1 MEVNKEIK
9 KQTRNIISA
18 VYSGSIAE
26 EMEIEVGDVLLSI
39 NGKEV
44 VDIIDYLY
52 WVVDEYLD
60 VEIEKP
66 DGEIWALE
74 IEKNPDEQLGIEFSN
89 PIMDCAQSCSN
100 KCIFC
105 FIDQT
110 PKGMRESLYFK
121 DDDSRL
127 SFLQGNFL
135 TLTNLK
141 EEDIDR
147 IIEYN
152 ISPINVSVHTTNPEL
167 RKEMLHNKFAGN
179 VLDRLKKMT
188 SNRIVVNGQVVMCPG
203 YNDGEELVQTVQTLY
218 DLGENFKSLAIVPVG
233 LSKHRDG
240 LAKLEPVTKT
250 LAVET
255 IDAIEALQEQFI
267 KDTGRRFAYLSDE
280 FYLLA
285 EREMPPVEAYDGF
298 TQIENGVGLITKLKM
313 EIESHLETITE
324 DDIVSKT
331 LTIATGKLAEAFI
344 RNMASM
350 IMKKT
355 DKVNIKVVGIENDF
369 YGPLITVA
377 GLVTG
382 QDLIKQLTGEIEGST
397 LLIPRVM
404 LKSDGTV
411 FLDDYTVE
419 EIENALSVKVQT
431 VINEGHDFIGKIL
444 Y

>member
-1 MEVNKEIK
+1 MEVNKQIE

-52 WVVDEYLD
+52 WVVDEYLE

-74 IEKNPDEQLGIEFSN
+74 IEKDPDEQLGIEFSN

-233 LSKHRDG
+233 LSKHREG
-240 LAKLEPVTKT
+240 LAKLEPVRKS

-255 IDAIEALQEQFI
+255 IDAIEALQKEFI
-267 KDTGRRFAYLSDE
+267 EDSGRRFAYLSDE

-313 EIESHLETITE
+313 EIESLLETVEE

-331 LTIATGKLAEAFI
+331 LTIATGKLAETFI
-344 RNMASM
+344 RDMAAI
-350 IMKKT
+350 IMHKT
-355 DKVNIKVVGIENDF
+355 DKVTIKVVGIENDF

>member
-1 MEVNKEIK
+1 MEVNKQIE

-52 WVVDEYLD
+52 WVVDEYLE

-74 IEKNPDEQLGIEFSN
+74 IEKDPDEQLGIEFSN

-203 YNDGEELVQTVQTLY
+203 YNDGEELVQTVQTL
-218 DLGENFKSLAIVPVG
+218 SLI
-233 LSKHRDG
+233 H
-240 LAKLEPVTKT
+240 
-250 LAVET
+250 
-255 IDAIEALQEQFI
+255 I
-267 KDTGRRFAYLSDE
+267 
-280 FYLLA
+280 
-285 EREMPPVEAYDGF
+285 
-298 TQIENGVGLITKLKM
+298 
-313 EIESHLETITE
+313 
-324 DDIVSKT
+324 
-331 LTIATGKLAEAFI
+331 
-344 RNMASM
+344 
-350 IMKKT
+350 
-355 DKVNIKVVGIENDF
+355 
-369 YGPLITVA
+369 
-377 GLVTG
+377 
-382 QDLIKQLTGEIEGST
+382 
-397 LLIPRVM
+397 
-404 LKSDGTV
+404 
-411 FLDDYTVE
+411 
-419 EIENALSVKVQT
+419 
-431 VINEGHDFIGKIL
+431 
-444 Y
+444 